1 MNPDQRE
8 FLNLARRPARLSIEQ
23 AAWVLNFQVHDI
35 PQLVGAGLL
44 RPLGRPGPNAP
55 KFFATAELE
64 ACIQDRKWLAR
75 ATETVQSHWRNQN
88 ARKPGRARSRTRT
101 TTPLP

>member
-23 AAWVLNFQVHDI
+23 AAWVLNFPEHAI
-35 PQLVGAGLL
+35 APLVAAGLL

-64 ACIQDRKWLAR
+64 ACVQDRKWLTR
-75 ATETVQSHWRNQN
+75 ATEAVQSHWRNQN
-88 ARKPGRARSRTRT
+88 ARKPGRARLRTRAI
-101 TTPLP
+101 TPVQ